1 MQRHAVCGG
10 DQIMVITHVYRTL
23 VTTLH
28 AAHSL
33 IQRERA
39 RCVMERAGQRTNDS
53 LFQVT
58 RSREAKQA
66 QGVGYSHTDGTR
78 TSLSPRTRLTHGSA
92 NEPWWWF
99 ESSVRCY
106 SYADGKLEQALVAS
120 RIQTLG
126 EWTELGWLR

>member
-1 MQRHAVCGG
+1 
-10 DQIMVITHVYRTL
+10 MVITHVYRTL

-58 RSREAKQA
+58 RSREAKRA
-66 QGVGYSHTDGTR
+66 QGVGYSQTERERASAQELGSPMEVRMNHGGGSSPAYVVIHTPMA
-78 TSLSPRTRLTHGSA
+78 SLS
-92 NEPWWWF
+92 
-99 ESSVRCY
+99 
-106 SYADGKLEQALVAS
+106 KL
-120 RIQTLG
+120 
-126 EWTELGWLR
+126 W